1 MRLLVLLGTLL
12 WAGAAFATSTQVA
25 IPFVSSGSSK
35 IAMTKSFY
43 NSGRSATP
51 SGIDGTFPVHTFAA
65 SAPGAVPAGSIMVP
79 MVRGTPVR
87 YQADRCARPWQSKGG
102 ALSQTGC
109 QFSLF
114 LPRLAAGSAE
124 RVIWSAKRGLYHSAD
139 FTGSISGS
147 TLTVSVVSHG
157 SLAVGDVISGANAET
172 GAYIINGR
180 GPTYTLSRTFPYA
193 VRSETMWAQADPCT
207 VGGATQSSPVACVMQ
222 NSNLNVE
229 LTQVNQTYYLTRS
242 YANTAYSRW
251 GFYINPSTGAVTSG
265 IIAGQPAL
273 RQTPCG
279 NGTCAVTIQG
289 PGCTGS
295 PAANVTFPS
304 TVTITAPGYG
314 CRMQG
319 SGNAT
324 ASINKALANG
334 AYNRTNRCGIVR
346 QYLAGSVADG
356 WEVVCA
362 FTDNNGTT
370 GQWGYPFPAMR
381 AWVEDYKN
389 DDGSVYA
396 IRAAAGV
403 VQDQYQPGGT
413 WNSYTYDLQWY
424 NGSSPTSATCLR
436 CVGISGAPSAT
447 NNLNYLPLTRIVQM
461 NGGGAFTFGSDAHMD
476 WIPVNAGGATSAA
489 LNAVVPTM
497 NLADKAYFKAA
508 QLIEPIDDL
517 VTLQPSSLV
526 LTHTGDQNI
535 VDDEGSFNSNTLGQ
549 EDCVNG
555 WGTGGDHCW
564 FAPVPSS
571 GVNHYIATTAAS
583 DHGFSWLQS
592 IRIATAT
599 QFSCQA
605 GLYEQATRNP
615 VNYLPSSVFTPPPA
629 MTDPVRSGYGFP
641 AFGGLVCFGFSSDWS
656 TTGHP
661 NFQWDHYSV
670 YGRYTYLTEGEE
682 WQLQE
687 IDAAAQN
694 MLGVFRDTASYGGHN
709 YYGMSNQGYLATR
722 LSAWTLNALQE
733 AAKFLPPTDPA
744 EIYEAAILFTQ
755 EYPNQADILS
765 YTGSDINVTYASG
778 FVPSF
783 EPGTKLADYTSFGYP
798 INTDQIAIG
807 NHGGQGFNIRNQFMD
822 YYYAIVALDGA
833 MLFPNESSAQSIW
846 VNSFIEN
853 YMVASAASNANCY
866 YNIINYYNP
875 FADSNLVPFSGW
887 EADASNPQI
896 VNVFPRNDD
905 TFSTFAGRQEI
916 EVSPFMGA
924 GYGALHH
931 TTATATTT
939 VSSTGSTALSVADV
953 SQARLGSIVVDTGS
967 NACGGSCPGRAAH
980 CRSAPARSR
989 TTSTCRR
996 SVAAAMARERSQSP
1010 AAPGAAALRQSA
1022 ASTMATPSISACASI
1037 TRTPT
1042 AMPGM
1047 SCRPDCR
1054 CRPGRSSSRC
1064 STPKSTRV
1072 TVTSAPSRR
1081 RQRQTPQS
1089 GLVMCGAPTRRTLTA
1104 RPGLSTQRGPRAA
1117 APARG

>member
-1 MRLLVLLGTLL
+1 
-12 WAGAAFATSTQVA
+12 
-25 IPFVSSGSSK
+25 
-35 IAMTKSFY
+35 
-43 NSGRSATP
+43 
-51 SGIDGTFPVHTFAA
+51 
-65 SAPGAVPAGSIMVP
+65 MVP
-79 MVRGTPVR
+79 TVGGKAVR
-87 YQADRCARPWQSKGG
+87 YQADRCARTWYDG
-102 ALSQTGC
+102 SQTGC
-109 QFSLF
+109 QFTLF
-114 LPRLAAGSAE
+114 LPGIAAGATE
-124 RVIWSAKRGLYHSAD
+124 QVVWQVE
-139 FTGSISGS
+139 SGS
-147 TLTVSVVSHG
+147 YNH
-157 SLAVGDVISGANAET
+157 ISN
-172 GAYIINGR
+172 
-180 GPTYTLSRTFPYA
+180 
-193 VRSETMWAQADPCT
+193 CT
-207 VGGATQSSPVACVMQ
+207 ASCIYE
-222 NSNLNVE
+222 NSNLRVQLN
-229 LTQVNQTYYLTRS
+229 QVNQTYYFTS
-242 YANTAYSRW
+242 PYVNVAYARF
-251 GFYINPSTGAVTSG
+251 GFYTDPVSGAVTRGVISG
-265 IIAGQPAL
+265 QGAL
-273 RQTPCG
+273 GQTPCG
-279 NGTCAVTIQG
+279 SGTCAVTIQG

-295 PAANVTFPS
+295 PAANVTFPL
-304 TVTITAPGYG
+304 TVTITSAGSG
-314 CRMQG
+314 CMTEG
-319 SGNAT
+319 SGNFI
-324 ASINKALANG
+324 ASINKALING
-334 AYNRTNRCGIVR
+334 PYNASNHCGFVR
-346 QYLAGSVADG
+346 RYLKGPIADG
-356 WEVVCA
+356 WEIYCR
-362 FTDNNGTT
+362 FTDKAT
-370 GQWGYPFPAMR
+370 GEQEGYPFPGLR

-389 DDGSVYA
+389 ADGSVYA
-396 IRAAAGV
+396 IRAAAAV
-403 VQDQYQPGGT
+403 VQDEYQPGGT
-413 WNSYTYDLQWY
+413 WDSYTYDVQWY
-424 NGSSPTSATCLR
+424 NGATATSVTCIR
-436 CVGISGAPSAT
+436 CVGVSGAPSMT
-447 NNLNYLPLTRIVQM
+447 NKLNYLPLTRIVQM
-461 NGGGAFTFGSDAHMD
+461 NGGGAFTFGSDARMD
-476 WIPVNAGGATSAA
+476 WIPVNAGGATSMA

-497 NLADKAYFKAA
+497 NTADKAYFKAA
-508 QLIEPIDDL
+508 QVIEPIDDL

-535 VDDEGSFNSNTLGQ
+535 IDDEGSFNSNTLGQ
-549 EDCVNG
+549 QDCVNG

-709 YYGMSNQGYLATR
+709 FYGMSNQGYLATR

-733 AAKFLPPTDPA
+733 ATKFLPPTDPA

-833 MLFPNESSAQSIW
+833 MLFPNESNAQSIW

-875 FADSNLVPFSGW
+875 FADSNLMPFSGW

-905 TFSTFAGRQEI
+905 TLTTFANQQEV
-916 EVSPFMGA
+916 EVSPFMA
-924 GYGALHH
+924 AYGSLHVAW
-931 TTATATTT
+931 ATAATT
-939 VSSTGSTALSVADV
+939 VSGTGNTTVAVTDV
-953 SQARLGSIVVDTGS
+953 SQARLGSIVVDTGP
-967 NACGGSCPGRAAH
+967 NACGGSCQGPGGPLPVSTGAIPNYFYV
-980 CRSAPARSR
+980 SAINGGAWGPGKITIACGASGG
-989 TTSTCRR
+989 C
-996 SVAAAMARERSQSP
+996 
-1010 AAPGAAALRQSA
+1010 AAPIGSINVGDVLDFSLRINYPDTDSNAGYVLPTGLPMPAGTVIKPVLNPEINPGDSHLGAFPPPPTTDAAIGAGYVWCPDPANPYGTTGFVNAPGTACSSIASRITFAQDTAAVWGFAPPLASCPPSGNWSIGGDYTAGRGPINGQSYDNSLYGVVKLA
-1022 ASTMATPSISACASI
+1022 QAILGS
-1037 TRTPT
+1037 
-1042 AMPGM
+1042 
-1047 SCRPDCR
+1047 
-1054 CRPGRSSSRC
+1054 
-1064 STPKSTRV
+1064 
-1072 TVTSAPSRR
+1072 TSATTTAINVFKPYAPESIYDSDPGN
-1081 RQRQTPQS
+1081 TYWAFDS
-1089 GLVMCGAPTRRTLTA
+1089 GFAPTG
-1104 RPGLSTQRGPRAA
+1104 PGGP
-1117 APARG
+1117 